1 MEALTDQRIPVRAL
15 LLVVAAS
22 CALLLVFPG
31 QTVTTRYLNDLFV
44 ILDGAYRVVSGQ
56 VPSRDFHTP
65 LGPLAYYLPAAGYV
79 LSGTLG
85 GAMPAAMALA
95 ILAFS
100 VPVLHIL
107 GSRLHPA
114 LALLF
119 GAFLL
124 LILAVPINLGEGITA
139 LSFAKFY
146 NRIGW
151 VALSILLIMY
161 LRPMRMHEQQSL
173 LDALCATGL
182 TLVMLYTK
190 LTYGIAAI
198 AFLVFML
205 TDRHQRRWALATL
218 GLLVITCIAVEMIW
232 QSSRAYLDDL
242 HLAFHVDGRLRGTW
256 GQIAD
261 HILGNLTDYVLLG
274 LFAGLALR
282 RTRSL
287 RDGLFY
293 LFCAVTGFLIINQNF
308 QAWGIV
314 VLHAASAVAAET
326 ILRFEDKDVAIP
338 IELHW
343 SIRGGAKLLFLAL
356 VLPTIVNCTAALGL
370 HMISASIRAGQSIA
384 LPHLEQVRVANLWTW
399 GEYDTA
405 DLYLMTIRDGAKLL
419 SEMNMNG
426 EKIFVLDLANPFPM
440 ILDTPPPKGDMPWLQ
455 WERTFNASAFIPA
468 EKLLTDV
475 TIVMEPKPIGG
486 KTQPEPGSEGL
497 KALYGRYIADHFE
510 IARETDHWK
519 VYRHRSQPGPGAI
532 SNHTEPS

>member
-1 MEALTDQRIPVRAL
+1 MEALTDRRIPVRAL
-15 LLVVAAS
+15 LLAVAAS
-22 CALLLVFPG
+22 CALLLVLPG

-65 LGPLAYYLPAAGYV
+65 LGPLAYYLPAVGYV
-79 LSGTLG
+79 ISGTLG

-100 VPVLHIL
+100 VPILHIL
-107 GSRLHPA
+107 GSRLHPV

-119 GAFLL
+119 GVFLL
-124 LILAVPINLGEGITA
+124 LILALPINPGEGITA

-161 LRPMRMHEQQSL
+161 LRPIRMHEQQDL

-198 AFLVFML
+198 AFLVFMI
-205 TDRHQRRWALATL
+205 TDRHQRRWTLATL

-232 QSSRAYLDDL
+232 QSSRAYLADL
-242 HLAFHVDGRLRGTW
+242 HLALNVGGRLRGTW

-261 HILGNLTDYVLLG
+261 HILGNLTDYILLAI
-274 LFAGLALR
+274 FAGLALR

-287 RDGLFY
+287 RDGLYY
-293 LFCAVTGFLIINQNF
+293 LFCAITGFLIINQNF
-308 QAWGIV
+308 QSWGIII
-314 VLHAASAVAAET
+314 LYAASAVAAET
-326 ILRFEDKDVAIP
+326 ILRFEDKDVASP
-338 IELHW
+338 IEQHW

-356 VLPTIVNCTAALGL
+356 VLPTIVHSTAALGL

-384 LPHLEQVRVANLWTW
+384 LPHLEQVRLANLWTW

-405 DLYLMTIRDGAKLL
+405 DLYLTTIRDGAKLL
-419 SEMNMNG
+419 SDMNVNG

-440 ILDTPPPKGDMPWLQ
+440 ILNTPPPKGAMPWLQ
-455 WERTFNASAFIPA
+455 WERTLNAATFIPA
-468 EKLLTDV
+468 EALMADV
-475 TIVMEPKPIGG
+475 ALVMEPKPVGDA
-486 KTQPEPGSEGL
+486 TQPEPNREGL
-497 KALYGRYIADHFE
+497 RTLYGRYIADHFE
-510 IARETDHWK
+510 IARETDYWK
-519 VYRHRSQPGPGAI
+519 VYRRRSQPSPGAVL
-532 SNHTEPS
+532 NHTEPS

>member
-1 MEALTDQRIPVRAL
+1 MEALTERRIPVRAL

-22 CALLLVFPG
+22 CVLLLVLPG
-31 QTVTTRYLNDLFV
+31 QTVTTRYLDDLFV

-65 LGPLAYYLPAAGYV
+65 LGPLAYYLPAAGYA
-79 LSGTLG
+79 LAGTLG

-100 VPVLHIL
+100 MPTIHIL
-107 GSRLHPA
+107 GSRLHPF

-119 GAFLL
+119 GVLLL

-161 LRPMRMHEQQSL
+161 LRPIRLHKQQDL
-173 LDALCATGL
+173 FDALCATGL

-205 TDRHQRRWALATL
+205 TDRHQRRWFFATL
-218 GLLVITCIAVEMIW
+218 GLLVITCVAVEMIW
-232 QSSRAYLDDL
+232 QSSRAYLADL
-242 HLAFHVDGRLRGTW
+242 HLALNVGGRLRGTW

-261 HILGNLTDYVLLG
+261 HILGNLTDYVILAI
-274 LFAGLALR
+274 FAGLALG

-293 LFCAVTGFLIINQNF
+293 LFCATTGFLIINQNF
-308 QAWGIV
+308 QAWGIII
-314 VLHAASAVAAET
+314 LYTASAVAAET
-326 ILRFEDKDVAIP
+326 ILRFEGKDAANP
-338 IELHW
+338 IERHW
-343 SIRGGAKLLFLAL
+343 SVRGGAKLLFLAL
-356 VLPTIVNCTAALGL
+356 VLPTIVHCTAALGL
-370 HMISASIRAGQSIA
+370 HMISASTRAGQSIA
-384 LPHLEQVRVANLWTW
+384 LPHLEQVRIANLWTW

-405 DLYLMTIRDGAKLL
+405 DLYLTTIRDGAKLL
-419 SEMNMNG
+419 SEMNLNG
-426 EKIFVLDLANPFPM
+426 EKIFALDFANPFPM
-440 ILDTPPPKGDMPWLQ
+440 ILNTPPPKGDMPWLQ
-455 WERTFNASAFIPA
+455 WEHTLNTSAFIPA
-468 EKLLTDV
+468 KTLMTDV
-475 TIVMEPKPIGG
+475 ALVMEPKPAGDA
-486 KTQPEPGSEGL
+486 TQPEPAREGL
-497 KALYGRYIADHFE
+497 RTLYGRYIAEYFE

-519 VYRHRSQPGPGAI
+519 VYRRRSQPSPGAVL
-532 SNHTEPS
+532 NHTEPS